1 MSTLNIILLSL
12 SEIIGDFGYKNF
24 ARTGN
29 KNAFIQ
35 GSLGYIGI
43 VYFLIECLKQGN
55 ILWVNALWDGSSA
68 LIETALAYIFLGER
82 LNHWIQYVGIGF
94 IVGGIFLIKKGGIS
108 Y

>member
-12 SEIIGDFGYKNF
+12 SEIIGDFGFKNF
-24 ARTGN
+24 ARTSD

-43 VYFLIECLKQGN
+43 VYFLIKCLQQGN

-68 LIETALAYIFLGER
+68 ILESILAYILLGER
-82 LNHWIQYVGIGF
+82 FNHWTQYIGLGF
-94 IVGGIFLIKKGGIS
+94 IVGGIFLIKRGGITE
-108 Y
+108 